1 MKKSNFITIYRVSIL
16 TRNVLILLMW
26 PMMQKWSLDISN
38 QEIICVVFLWQLILE
53 RVHSS
58 YNSLLIFRAILSSN
72 LFHID
77 HTKTLEM
84 WYTMM
89 TVWEYTTLR
98 LTVIWTSQIL
108 KSLSYLTGHTMW
120 QPSKKEIL
128 DMSLQKIGQI

>member
-77 HTKTLEM
+77 HTKTLVM

-89 TVWEYTTLR
+89 TVWESTTLR

-108 KSLSYLTGHTMW
+108 KSLSYLTDHTMW